1 MDQVPET
8 GVAPEAAPTPPT
20 TANDVAVD
28 TSLSHLLQQ
37 AAQTLPPLALLV
49 IGFLENLPDPNSEV
63 GIGCRG

>member
-8 GVAPEAAPTPPT
+8 GVAPDAILTPPT
-20 TANDVAVD
+20 AANDTAAG

-37 AAQTLPPLALLV
+37 ATQALPPLALLV
-49 IGFLENLPDPNSEV
+49 LGFLESLPDPNSGV